1 MTDSDFQNWLKVGGR
16 YAVLVE
22 IQTNAPRYLSTVP
35 YTTLPTD
42 TPANR
47 VYYPIIAG
55 GVAMSESLPLDGSAS
70 LSAGDLE
77 VHNEDGS
84 LDSWLDEIWANRKI
98 QVFIGD
104 VDWPRADFRLIFDG
118 IISSIESRSAS
129 RLNIVLRDKLQRLN
143 TPVTDTVLGGST
155 QNAERLQPITL
166 GECHNI
172 EPLLTNPSEHE
183 YQCHSGA
190 VERIIEVRA
199 NGVPRNISTS
209 GVPPGSFRLTA
220 APVGTITASVQ
231 GFTPYVNTVA
241 NLVKVLATQYG
252 TPSERLT
259 EADLDITGL
268 NSFNAANSQPVGIH
282 LADRSNVLQCCQ
294 ELAASVGSQV
304 VMSRTGLLRL
314 LKIELPP
321 PGSRREVTPSD
332 YVAKSL
338 EISSRSS
345 VISGVRLGYC
355 KNWTVQTGLETG
367 IPSEHKDL
375 YEQEWLTVVAR
386 DSGVADAYKL
396 FAEPPQTDTLLLRKE
411 DAQAEAERRLNLWKT
426 QRTVYKFVG
435 YSHLLTLELG
445 QAITLYSPRFGLS
458 SGKTGMV
465 IGLDLDWISRRA
477 TVEVLI

>member
-1 MTDSDFQNWLKVGGR
+1 M
-16 YAVLVE
+16 
-22 IQTNAPRYLSTVP
+22 
-35 YTTLPTD
+35 
-42 TPANR
+42 
-47 VYYPIIAG
+47 
-55 GVAMSESLPLDGSAS
+55 
-70 LSAGDLE
+70 
-77 VHNEDGS
+77 
-84 LDSWLDEIWANRKI
+84 
-98 QVFIGD
+98 
-104 VDWPRADFRLIFDG
+104 
-118 IISSIESRSAS
+118 
-129 RLNIVLRDKLQRLN
+129 
-143 TPVTDTVLGGST
+143 
-155 QNAERLQPITL
+155 
-166 GECHNI
+166 
-172 EPLLTNPSEHE
+172 
-183 YQCHSGA
+183 
-190 VERIIEVRA
+190 
-199 NGVPRNISTS
+199 
-209 GVPPGSFRLTA
+209 
-220 APVGTITASVQ
+220 
-231 GFTPYVNTVA
+231 A

-259 EADLDITGL
+259 EADLDIEGL